1 MNGAHRRDGMLVLAG
16 DGVAPAGEIG
26 RAEIAD
32 VLPTLL
38 PLAGL
43 PVPAGL
49 DGTPITSALRG
60 APGLA
65 PDTLSMDSGDAPAI
79 QLDAVAET
87 EVAARLAALGYRE
100 P

>member
-38 PLAGL
+38 ALAGL

-49 DGTPITSALRG
+49 DGTPITSALRA
-60 APGLA
+60 APDLA
-65 PDTLSMDSGDAPAI
+65 PDTLSMDAGDAAAI
-79 QLDAVAET
+79 HLDPVAET